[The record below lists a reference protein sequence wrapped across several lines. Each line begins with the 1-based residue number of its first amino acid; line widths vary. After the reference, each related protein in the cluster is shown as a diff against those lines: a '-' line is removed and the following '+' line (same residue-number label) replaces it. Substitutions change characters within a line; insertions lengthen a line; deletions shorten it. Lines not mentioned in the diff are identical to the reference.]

1 MVHKI
6 KELAYLAKMDELYI
20 LLEYLY
26 LYISEEIIHLLENEV
41 LEININN
48 DFDEAQYNISRI
60 LIYLSINLNEKDF
73 TNVLNAIISLSSV
86 FMAENILDEF
96 ETIISKY

>member
-1 MVHKI
+1 M
-6 KELAYLAKMDELYI
+6 KELVYLAKMDELYI

-26 LYISEEIIHLLENEV
+26 LYIPYEEIINLLQKGN

-73 TNVLNAIISLSSV
+73 TKVLNAIISLSSV

-96 ETIISKY
+96 ETVISKY